1 MVRSKLSCPL
11 TEAERLNPVH
21 FTAQLLKFRPRSKP
35 EFSIPYEF
43 TDPEPEMS
51 IDWEPYLSDDGR
63 ILASDVPKPRLLGVK
78 HQPSL
83 GIVGEIIRKL
93 RQASSELQ
101 LILAIHPNVRLI
113 LEESKVPVIGSWS
126 KTWAGTTDCF
136 QLGKWL
142 LKFGLHCCFGVTGG
156 FLEAGTEANGHQ
168 WLWLVILDIDDKDP
182 VRQDEILRKL
192 GKKTLLVRTPGGGLH
207 AYFFSR
213 RRLTNKGSRVYH
225 RNIDI
230 RGQGG
235 QVMAPG
241 AINDEGKTYAYAW
254 DSEFFCE
261 KPAFI
266 PDGWRRLLRDCD
278 EEQEQQ
284 YGAEIFQKLHVVL
297 NPQDYED
304 VEFERRFPRKGRR
317 GEKNLEAPKGEERNS
332 RVHLLGHP
340 SSKPS
345 KAMGKV
351 VNILELPVPLLLRNL
366 QRQPEYKIPES
377 VRWSTC
383 QKLVGYWRGVD
394 DLSSEEIE
402 ARLLHI
408 REHQMENPDTFTREQ
423 LFELVRWSRKLTSNQ
438 ERFNSRYSPRRAIVS
453 PATSVIFDLESQA
466 IGRLRHDPAART
478 KLVDIIDAFVAF
490 YQRNGIANPSKP
502 HQNPFGRLLRDH
514 GFKQVHIK
522 TGNVWRVDLSML
534 AQTLDDSLARS
545 SAGAEPPTVPV
556 ATLPQSES
564 LSSSTEASRAALTP
578 STFNVRIEDNQS
590 VYQAAAIRTNNTLD
604 RVRSSLFKPIAR
616 TPEQVEADKQW
627 KEAFDAEPK
636 IDAQEVLQAFENLY
650 ACLR

>member
-11 TEAERLNPVH
+11 TKAERLNPVH
-21 FTAQLLKFRPRSKP
+21 FAAQLLKFRPRPKP
-35 EFSIPYEF
+35 EFGIPNEF
-43 TDPEPEMS
+43 TDPEPDMS
-51 IDWEPYLSDDGR
+51 IDWEPYLDDGR
-63 ILASDVPKPRLLGVK
+63 ILASDVPRARLLGVK

-83 GIVGEIIRKL
+83 GVAGEIIRKL
-93 RQASSELQ
+93 RQASNELQ

-142 LKFGLHCCFGVTGG
+142 LKFGVHCCFGVIGG

-168 WLWLVILDIDDKDP
+168 WLWLVILDIDDRDP

-213 RRLTNKGSRVYH
+213 RKVTNRGSRVYH

-241 AINDEGKTYAYAW
+241 AINDEGKTYAYAM
-254 DSEFFCE
+254 DNEFFCE

-278 EEQEQQ
+278 EEQEQR

-304 VEFERRFPRKGRR
+304 VEFESRFPRKGRR
-317 GEKNLEAPKGEERNS
+317 ADRNLEAPKGEERNS
-332 RVHLLGHP
+332 RVHLAAH
-340 SSKPS
+340 SASVYS
-345 KAMGKV
+345 KANGKI
-351 VNILELPVPLLLRNL
+351 VNILELPVPLLLKNL
-366 QRQPEYKIPES
+366 QRQSEYKIPES

-394 DLSSEEIE
+394 DLPSEEIQ

-408 REHQMENPDTFTREQ
+408 REHQMENPDTFTKEQ
-423 LFELVRWSRKLTSNQ
+423 LFELVSWSRKLKSNQ
-438 ERFNSRYSPRRAIVS
+438 ERFNSRYSPRRASIS
-453 PATSVIFDLESQA
+453 PAISVIFDLESKA
-466 IGRLRHDPAART
+466 IGMLRHDPSART
-478 KLVDIIDAFVAF
+478 KLADIIDAFVAF
-490 YQRNGIANPSKP
+490 YQRNGISNPSKP

-522 TGNVWRVDLSML
+522 TGNVWRVDLSVL
-534 AQTLDDSLARS
+534 AQALDASLARS
-545 SAGAEPPTVPV
+545 SAGAEPPIVPV
-556 ATLPQSES
+556 ATLPQSEL
-564 LSSSTEASRAALTP
+564 LSGSIEAPRAALTP
-578 STFNVRIEDNQS
+578 STFNDRVEDNQS
-590 VYQAAAIRTNNTLD
+590 IYQAAAIRTNDTLD
-604 RVRSSLFKPIAR
+604 RVRASLFKPIVR
-616 TPEQVEADKQW
+616 TPEQIETDRQW
-627 KEAFDAEPK
+627 KEAFDTEPE
-636 IDAQEVLQAFENLY
+636 IDAQEVLQAFESL
-650 ACLR
+650 CVGLR